1 MKRRVCLLTLIL
13 TLCSLNLWAQ
23 GGADRIVGTYFAKLS
38 HNDAKVK
45 AFKYQD
51 GYRLQIF
58 WLKTT
63 KYPDGTLKV
72 DSKNPDVSK
81 RSTPMSQ
88 VVLVDKVT
96 YKDGIWKNGRI
107 YDPTS
112 GKSYKVELSLD
123 GKQLEVKGKLGPFSK
138 CMYWTKVE

>member
-1 MKRRVCLLTLIL
+1 MKTCLLTLIL
-13 TLCSLNLWAQ
+13 ALCSLNISAQ
-23 GGADRIVGTYFAKLS
+23 GGADRITGVYLAKLS
-38 HNDAKVK
+38 RNDAKVK
-45 AFKYQD
+45 VFRHQD
-51 GYRLQIF
+51 GYRMQIF
-58 WLKTT
+58 WLKET
-63 KYPDGTLKV
+63 KYPDGKLKV
-72 DSKNPDVSK
+72 DSKNPDTSK

-96 YKDGIWKNGRI
+96 YEDGIWKNGRI

-123 GKQLEVKGKLGPFSK
+123 GRTLEVKGKLGPFSK